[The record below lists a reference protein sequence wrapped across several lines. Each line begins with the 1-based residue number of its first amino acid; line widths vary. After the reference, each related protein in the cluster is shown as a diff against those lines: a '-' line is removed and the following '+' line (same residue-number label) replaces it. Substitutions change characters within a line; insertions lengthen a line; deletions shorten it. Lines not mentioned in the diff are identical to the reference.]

1 MEPLRRYESIVPDFE
16 AFLDALRKPLPT
28 TVRVNTIR
36 ATPERVREALDE
48 AGIRISRRHHDPT
61 VLEVGTDKP
70 GNTWPYVHGWIHGQE
85 EVSTLPPRILDPQ
98 PGEVVWAAAAA
109 PGGKATQLAAQM
121 DDRGLVIANDDNLGR
136 LSALRANADRLGV
149 TSMAVTNQDARNYS
163 FEPLGVDAVD
173 RALVDAPCTC
183 EGTVR
188 KNPDALDDAG
198 PGASRGLAVI
208 QRDILKRAVKAT
220 RPGGTI
226 VYSTC
231 TFAPEENEAV
241 IDAVLQETAASVV
254 AFDSPLPAEPG
265 ITAWEGTEYD
275 PAVTKTRRYYPHQTD
290 TGGFYVAKLEV
301 GR

>member
-1 MEPLRRYESIVPDFE
+1 MEPLQRYEPLIPDFDG
-16 AFLDALRKPLPT
+16 FLDALHEPLPT

-36 ATPERVREALDE
+36 ATPERVVQALQDE
-48 AGIRISRRHHDPT
+48 GIETTRRAHDET
-61 VLEVGTDKP
+61 LLEVDTDKP

-98 PGEVVWAAAAA
+98 PGETVWAAAAA
-109 PGGKATQLAAQM
+109 PGGKATQLAALMNDQ
-121 DDRGLVIANDDNLGR
+121 GLVIGNDDNLGR

-163 FEPLGVDAVD
+163 FNPLGLESVD

-188 KNPDALDDAG
+188 KNPDALDEAG
-198 PGASRGLAVI
+198 PGASRGLANI
-208 QRDILKRAVKAT
+208 QRDILERAVQAT
-220 RPGGTI
+220 RPGGTV

-241 IDAVLQETAASVV
+241 VDAILDSTDAAAIDFE
-254 AFDSPLPAEPG
+254 SPLPAEPG
-265 ITAWEGTEYD
+265 VTAWEGAEYD
-275 PAVTKTRRYYPHQTD
+275 PAVTKTKRYYPHQTD
-290 TGGFYVAKLEV
+290 TGGFYVAKLAV
-301 GR
+301 KS